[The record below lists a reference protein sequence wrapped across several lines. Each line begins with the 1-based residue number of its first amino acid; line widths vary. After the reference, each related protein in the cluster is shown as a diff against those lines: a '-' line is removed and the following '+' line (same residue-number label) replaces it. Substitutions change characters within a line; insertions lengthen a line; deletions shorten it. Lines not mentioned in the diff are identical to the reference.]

1 MTSINGFIL
10 MCSGSLAI
18 TAFMVVLGAN
28 FARLVSYAIGGDR
41 GD

>member
-1 MTSINGFIL
+1 MSSLNAFIL
-10 MCSGSLAI
+10 MCSGSVAI
-18 TAFMVVLGAN
+18 TAFMIVLGAN